1 MATNK
6 GFITDQ
12 NGNKL
17 LPITRAE
24 LILDS
29 KGYVALHSDEFL
41 AGNGLPGLMT
51 AAEKEMLSGGGT
63 GQGISDIY
71 NKLQYINSGLKINGT
86 VLNFYTETSG
96 TLTQTPINI
105 SSAGD
110 NKIDITLNGNSVNL
124 GLSAIHTSETSAS
137 QILKSITIDKYGRVK
152 AVSGSALTNSEIPEE
167 LSGKTIKDSTL
178 SNCVTSTEDI
188 GSDNKSVANRAY
200 VERRIQEVTNLATG
214 ALKFGG
220 PLSSTNAA
228 VTAATEDTYKNQY
241 FKVTGSYIISSEY
254 IYFAEEEVVKNITV
268 KPGDTLIRHP
278 EEEKLVYIP
287 SADETVTRLTVT
299 EEGSASDALSN
310 VLGDITLQFS
320 SLFEV
325 SNPRGNVAA
334 ISIPKANSLQDGYLS
349 KSDYILFSS
358 YADSLAVTYES
369 LVATSGNAVYPIG
382 TLTVGSNPYTIYGLN
397 NVSKLE
403 LTNGAT
409 SAYNPILKFT
419 ENGSVDLSLT
429 FKNGG
434 GISVLKNG
442 NDIEFKA
449 ANEVVTGSE
458 SYLEITDGYKFAVKI
473 GSVSNGQLTEGLT
486 KYSDFNAFKNQ
497 VIGSTTSFTII
508 NNSLKDTTQTY
519 YYGSTALKAVVA
531 PEGFII

>member
-1 MATNK
+1 MTTHK

-12 NGNKL
+12 NGNNL

-24 LILDS
+24 LVLDS
-29 KGYVALHSDEFL
+29 KGQVALHSDEFL

-51 AAEKEMLSGGGT
+51 AAEKAMLSGGS
-63 GQGISDIY
+63 GQSLADVY
-71 NKLQYINSGLKINGT
+71 NKLQYINSGLKINGNP
-86 VLNFYTETSG
+86 LNFYTEASG

-105 SSAGD
+105 SSTGD
-110 NKIDITLNGNSVNL
+110 NKIDITLTGNSVNL

-137 QILKSITIDKYGRVK
+137 QILKSITLDKYGRVK
-152 AVSGSALTNSEIPEE
+152 AVSGSALTNAEIPEE
-167 LSGKTIKDSTL
+167 LSDKTIKDSTL

-188 GSDNKSVANRAY
+188 GTDNKSVANRAY

-220 PLSSTNAA
+220 PLSTTNAA
-228 VTAATEDTYKNQY
+228 VTAATEDAYKNQY
-241 FKVTGSYIISSEY
+241 FKVTGSYTISSEY
-254 IYFAEEEVVKNITV
+254 IYFAEGEVVKNVTV

-278 EEEKLVYIP
+278 EKEKLVYIP

-325 SNPRGNVAA
+325 SNPRGNVAS
-334 ISIPKANSLQDGYLS
+334 ISIPKASSLQDGYLS

-358 YADSLAVTYES
+358 YAENLSVTYES

-382 TLTVGSNPYTIYGLN
+382 TITVGSNPYTIYGLN

-486 KYSDFNAFKNQ
+486 KYSEFNAFKNQ

-519 YYGSTALKAVVA
+519 YYGSTALKAAVA
-531 PEGFII
+531 PEGFVI

>member
-1 MATNK
+1 MATHK

-12 NGNKL
+12 NGNNL

-24 LILDS
+24 LVLDS
-29 KGYVALHSDEFL
+29 KGQIALHSDEFL

-51 AAEKEMLSGGGT
+51 AAEKAMLSGGS
-63 GQGISDIY
+63 GQSLADVY
-71 NKLQYINSGLKINGT
+71 NKLQYINSGLKINGNP
-86 VLNFYTETSG
+86 LNFYTEASG

-110 NKIDITLNGNSVNL
+110 NKIDITLTGNSVNL

-152 AVSGSALTNSEIPEE
+152 AVSGSALTNAEIPEE
-167 LSGKTIKDSTL
+167 LSDKTIKDSTL

-188 GSDNKSVANRAY
+188 GTDNKSIANRAY

-241 FKVTGSYIISSEY
+241 FKVTGSYTISSEY
-254 IYFAEEEVVKNITV
+254 IYFAEEEVVKNVTV
-268 KPGDTLIRHP
+268 KAGDTLIRHP
-278 EEEKLVYIP
+278 EETKLVYIP

-325 SNPRGNVAA
+325 NNPRGNVAS
-334 ISIPKANSLQDGYLS
+334 ISIPKASSLQDGYLS

-358 YADSLAVTYES
+358 YAENLSVTYES
-369 LVATSGNAVYPIG
+369 SVATSGNAVYPIG
-382 TLTVGSNPYTIYGLN
+382 TITVGSNPYTIYGLN

-486 KYSDFNAFKNQ
+486 KYSEFNAFKNQ

-508 NNSLKDTTQTY
+508 NDSLKDTTQTY
-519 YYGSTALKAVVA
+519 YYGSTALKAAVA
-531 PEGFII
+531 PEGFVI